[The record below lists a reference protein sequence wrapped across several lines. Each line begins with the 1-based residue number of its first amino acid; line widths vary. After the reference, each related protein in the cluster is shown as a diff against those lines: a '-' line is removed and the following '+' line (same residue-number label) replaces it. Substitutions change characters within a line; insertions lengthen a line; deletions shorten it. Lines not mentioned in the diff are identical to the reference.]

1 MEELGAQ
8 RGKLATWIGAHL
20 LKVRDDQD
28 GLPYGTVM
36 ALIEAAVTF
45 VLDKA
50 VGQAIRV
57 VTLKAKFQGIE
68 GGQHE
73 LREAACSPAVLKGSV
88 PGEKILSNTLVEE
101 GVAIK
106 AVDVKAVAVDEQVL
120 EGMPGRQSVPQVVL
134 EEVSKWIGEEEPGG
148 NLTRALQAGV
158 STAYATP
165 FYYEWASQSSFCCV
179 GRYCR

>member
-57 VTLKAKFQGIE
+57 FY
-68 GGQHE
+68 
-73 LREAACSPAVLKGSV
+73 
-88 PGEKILSNTLVEE
+88 
-101 GVAIK
+101 
-106 AVDVKAVAVDEQVL
+106 L
-120 EGMPGRQSVPQVVL
+120 EG
-134 EEVSKWIGEEEPGG
+134 
-148 NLTRALQAGV
+148 
-158 STAYATP
+158 
-165 FYYEWASQSSFCCV
+165 
-179 GRYCR
+179 